1 MYNFVKKVYK
11 KFRPNID
18 LNHVIIG
25 DNVSLENFIAD
36 VRNCK
41 KNDKKI
47 SIGSGSIISGRFVIE
62 KPTGRIDIGKRCFIG
77 AGMFI
82 SVDHIEI
89 GDDVMFSWGCTVIDN
104 NSHSLNWKDRI
115 NDVENW
121 KRGIEENKI
130 GFYKNWDCVKKGKIT
145 IGNNVWVGFNV
156 IILKGVTIGEGA
168 IVAAG
173 SVVTKDVPDFAIVG
187 GNPATLIKQNNL

>member
-1 MYNFVKKVYK
+1 MYNFIKKFYK
-11 KFRPNID
+11 KFRSHVD
-18 LNHVIIG
+18 LNHVIVG
-25 DNVSLENFIAD
+25 DNVKFDNFIAD

-47 SIGSGSIISGRFVIE
+47 SIGEESIVSGRFVIE
-62 KPTGRIDIGKRCFIG
+62 KATGRIDIGERCSIG
-77 AGMFI
+77 AGIII
-82 SVDHIEI
+82 SIEHIEI
-89 GDDVMFSWGCTVIDN
+89 GNDVMISWGCTIADN
-104 NSHSLNWKDRI
+104 NSHSLNWQERI

-145 IGNNVWVGFNV
+145 IGNKVWVGFDV

-173 SVVTKDVPDFAIVG
+173 SVVTKDVPDYSVVA
-187 GNPATLIKQNNL
+187 GNPAEIKKYLK

>member
-1 MYNFVKKVYK
+1 MYNFIKKFYK
-11 KFRPNID
+11 KFRPHVG
-18 LNHVIIG
+18 LNHVIVG
-25 DNVSLENFIAD
+25 DNVKLENFIAD

-47 SIGSGSIISGRFVIE
+47 SIGEESIVSGRFVIE
-62 KPTGRIDIGKRCFIG
+62 KDTGRIDIGERCFIG

-82 SVDHIEI
+82 SIEHIEI
-89 GDDVMFSWGCTVIDN
+89 GNDVMISWGCTIADN
-104 NSHSLNWKDRI
+104 NSHSLNWQERI

-121 KRGIEENKI
+121 KRGIEENKM

-145 IGNNVWVGFNV
+145 IGNKVWVGFNV

-173 SVVTKDVPDFAIVG
+173 SVVTQDIPDFAIVG
-187 GNPATLIKQNNL
+187 GNPAKLIKQNNS

>member
-1 MYNFVKKVYK
+1 MYNFVRKVYR
-11 KFRPNID
+11 KFRPHID
-18 LNHVIIG
+18 LNHVIVG
-25 DNVSLENFIAD
+25 DNVRLENFIAD

-47 SIGSGSIISGRFVIE
+47 SIGEDSMVSGRFVIE
-62 KPTGRIDIGKRCFIG
+62 KATGRIDIGKRCSIG
-77 AGMFI
+77 PGMFI
-82 SVDHIEI
+82 SIEHIEI
-89 GDDVMFSWGCTVIDN
+89 GNDVMISWGCTIADN
-104 NSHSLNWKDRI
+104 NSHSLNWQERI

-156 IILKGVTIGEGA
+156 IILKGVSIGNGA
-168 IVAAG
+168 IIAAG
-173 SVVTKDVPDFAIVG
+173 SVVSKDVPDYSVVA
-187 GNPATLIKQNNL
+187 GNPAEIKKYLK

>member
-1 MYNFVKKVYK
+1 MYNLLRNIYK
-11 KFRPNID
+11 KFRPQVD
-18 LNHVIIG
+18 LNHVTLG
-25 DNVSLENFIAD
+25 DNVRLENFIPD
-36 VRNCK
+36 VRNCEK
-41 KNDKKI
+41 YDKKI
-47 SIGSGSIISGRFVIE
+47 SIGDGSIVSGRFVIE

-77 AGMFI
+77 GGMFI

-89 GDDVMFSWGCTVIDN
+89 GDDVMFSWGCTVADN
-104 NSHSLNWKDRI
+104 NSHSLDWKERI

-130 GFYKNWDCVKKGKIT
+130 GFYKNWDSVKIGKIT
-145 IGNNVWVGFNV
+145 IGNKVWVGFNV

-187 GNPATLIKQNNL
+187 GNPAKLIKQNNL